1 MSRAKMYKS
10 KASVV
15 AFDMWK
21 MISSNRSGNVGK
33 IKTKK
38 NYEKSK

>member
-15 AFDMWK
+15 AFEMWK
-21 MISSNRSGNVGK
+21 SICHRGIGSIG
-33 IKTKK
+33 KTKTK
-38 NYEKSK
+38 VKK